1 MAAEA
6 SPEVKAAITKGVI
19 AEAVLL
25 FAGGAIAFVTG
36 QMWWIVGATIVGGTV
51 FVALLA
57 QAGAFKKA
65 DER

>member
-19 AEAVLL
+19 AETVLL
-25 FAGGAIAFVTG
+25 FVGGAVAFVTG
-36 QMWWIVGATIVGGTV
+36 QMWWIVGSAVVGSTV